1 MKQLGLCPGYSAG
14 LAPARGI
21 VKAGSHPREQATESV
36 KTIIVLLP
44 TWRAVLLGQPGKA
57 RGKGRQQLLLNRC
70 LEEQQLLLCPAP
82 AHHLKRK
89 QTNPGPQGL
98 FLLVLLLAL
107 SLFLV

>member
-21 VKAGSHPREQATESV
+21 GKAGSHPGEQATESV
-36 KTIIVLLP
+36 KTITALLP
-44 TWRAVLLGQPGKA
+44 TPPGEQCSSGSQARLRAKE
-57 RGKGRQQLLLNRC
+57 LLLNHC

-82 AHHLKRK
+82 AYHLKRK
-89 QTNPGPQGL
+89 QTNLGPQGL